1 MRVSIEI
8 SKEEC
13 KELREFFKNYGT
25 VQPLLSETGMHRV
38 TLTNLL
44 KKGKATKEIVDKVR
58 LYVKKQTIEINEKN

>member
-8 SKEEC
+8 SPEEC
-13 KELREFFKNYGT
+13 QQLRAFFRHYGT

-44 KKGKATKEIVDKVR
+44 KKGRATREVVDKVR
-58 LYVKKQTIEINEKN
+58 LYVKNQNQK